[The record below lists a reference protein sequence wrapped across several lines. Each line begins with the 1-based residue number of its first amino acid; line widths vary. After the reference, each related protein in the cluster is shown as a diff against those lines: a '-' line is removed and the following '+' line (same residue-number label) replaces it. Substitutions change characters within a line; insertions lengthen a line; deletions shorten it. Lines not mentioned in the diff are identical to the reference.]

1 METKKTSYYIVFAVV
16 LLFAAGSA
24 IYRSMNPLD
33 QADQVETPVSPVVT
47 TPAPAAPG
55 IDIVAGKNDLAG
67 TKWTLVSVNDAA
79 GVVTPIKQ
87 LNKFTL
93 DFKMDGVG
101 IATDCNMAGSD
112 YTAAA
117 GTLKLGPIMSTLM
130 ACENADES
138 TYIQI
143 FERAEK
149 YTVSDTKLAITTSQG
164 YSLSYAKIQ

>member
-1 METKKTSYYIVFAVV
+1 METKKTSYYIVFAIV

-24 IYRSMNPLD
+24 IYRAMNPLD
-33 QADQVETPVSPVVT
+33 ETKVDNTPVAPVVT
-47 TPAPAAPG
+47 TPAPAPG

-79 GVVTPIKQ
+79 GAVTPIKQ

-93 DFKMDGVG
+93 DFKMDGIG

-117 GTLKLGPIMSTLM
+117 GILKLGPIMSTLM
-130 ACENADES
+130 ACEGADES

-149 YTVSDTKLAITTSQG
+149 YTVSDTKLVITTSQG